1 MNKYYIVKH
10 PKKKWWWS
18 GLEWTN
24 EKRDARVFTKQGADI
39 LVNKRW
45 PNGVRKLKK
54 MGRGV
59 NAPFRYTYL
68 QQPKIKELKNTKRMA
83 G

>member
-10 PKKKWWWS
+10 PKKKRFWS
-18 GLEWTN
+18 GLDWTK
-24 EKRDARVFTKQGADI
+24 EKVEARVFTKQGAET

-45 PNGVRKLKK
+45 YKGLRKT
-54 MGRGV
+54 V
-59 NAPFRYTYL
+59 NVSKGYNKIIKYTYL
-68 QQPKIKELKNTKRMA
+68 PQPKIKELKNTKRMA

>member
-1 MNKYYIVKH
+1 MDKFYIVKH
-10 PKKKWWWS
+10 PKKKRFWS
-18 GLEWTN
+18 GLDWTG
-24 EKRDARVFTKQGADI
+24 EKVEARVFTKEGAQI

-59 NAPFRYTYL
+59 NAPFRYTY
-68 QQPKIKELKNTKRMA
+68 QPQPKIKELKNTKRMA